1 MSITL
6 CRGIAHLT
14 MKVVRMSG
22 PNGRVELP
30 SYFKDNPWVDIL
42 AQRGQEVP
50 GASSNPTLSTAE
62 PARASLSPIKASS
75 VPQAQGQEIAQL
87 INALMGMVVRSSQ
100 AQVAQAQAQ
109 AQSPTVIVV
118 PIVIQVPSY
127 GYPMSIA
134 MPNGGHG
141 GLAPHLN
148 AVYECSAKPLGA
160 SPPGFKSPPRRQ
172 T

>member
-1 MSITL
+1 
-6 CRGIAHLT
+6 
-14 MKVVRMSG
+14 
-22 PNGRVELP
+22 
-30 SYFKDNPWVDIL
+30 
-42 AQRGQEVP
+42 
-50 GASSNPTLSTAE
+50 
-62 PARASLSPIKASS
+62 
-75 VPQAQGQEIAQL
+75 
-87 INALMGMVVRSSQ
+87 
-100 AQVAQAQAQ
+100 
-109 AQSPTVIVV
+109 VIVV

-172 T
+172 RKAQTGCRALLHIIDESPRL